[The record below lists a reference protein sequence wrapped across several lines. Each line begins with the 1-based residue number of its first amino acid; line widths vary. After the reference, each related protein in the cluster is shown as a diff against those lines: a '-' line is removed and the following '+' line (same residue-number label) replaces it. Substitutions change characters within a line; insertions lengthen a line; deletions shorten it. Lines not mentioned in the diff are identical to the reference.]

1 MTNNRTITN
10 QPSRDKRRKYLFES
24 TTRARRISLKKHRVG
39 ISLPRKVTLFVNFS
53 TGLYLKEEEKEEE
66 EEEEEGVTVIR
77 LIQPRLE
84 IHPSGNVQGMCIFN
98 NGNA

>member
-10 QPSRDKRRKYLFES
+10 QPSRDKRRKCLFES

-53 TGLYLKEEEKEEE
+53 TGLYLKEEE
-66 EEEEEGVTVIR
+66 EEEEGVTVIR

-98 NGNA
+98 NGSA